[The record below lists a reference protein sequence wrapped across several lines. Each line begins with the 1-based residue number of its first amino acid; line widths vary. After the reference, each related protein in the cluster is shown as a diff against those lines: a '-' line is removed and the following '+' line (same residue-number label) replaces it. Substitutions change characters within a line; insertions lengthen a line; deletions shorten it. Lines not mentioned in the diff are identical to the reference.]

1 MGVITD
7 MVKHFYNG
15 RYKQGFEW
23 FVLKHTW
30 AGYKTTAI
38 KSASKVQSRKY

>member
-15 RYKQGFEW
+15 RYKQVFEW
-23 FVLKHTW
+23 VLIQTIQTPV
-30 AGYKTTAI
+30 YNDRY
-38 KSASKVQSRKY
+38 KSA